1 MNLAV
6 VPVTGT
12 VARIVVPS
20 LNWIEPVGSPNVE
33 DTDDAN
39 VAVRVTGT
47 PTNVLPLLGVNVTLV
62 AALVI
67 CMVTTLDFDPRKFTL
82 SPE

>member
-1 MNLAV
+1 VNLAV

>member
-1 MNLAV
+1 VNLAV

-47 PTNVLPLLGVNVTLV
+47 PTNVLPLFGVNVTLV